1 VLIGALGIFSSSN
14 IFTDFGWVLFRA
26 RSRRASSP
34 SVIGCSGC
42 IRSVAAAL
50 PAAVCSGTEDRDEAE
65 VEEAGDAG
73 TGDDAFFATA

>member
-34 SVIGCSGC
+34 SVIGSSGC
-42 IRSVAAAL
+42 ISSVAAAL
-50 PAAVCSGTEDRDEAE
+50 PAAVGEAE
-65 VEEAGDAG
+65 VEEAGDPG
-73 TGDDAFFATA
+73 KGDDAFFATA

>member
-34 SVIGCSGC
+34 SVIGSSGC
-42 IRSVAAAL
+42 ISSVAAAL
-50 PAAVCSGTEDRDEAE
+50 PAAVCGEAE
-65 VEEAGDAG
+65 VDEAGDPG
-73 TGDDAFFATA
+73 KGDDAFFATA